1 MCFAIQAMEPG
12 SLVKMKSSAL
22 AVSKIDGAARSSPD
36 YESVSIPSGVVI
48 RVIAVAERFVTV
60 EWQGREVLLP
70 AADLEAKAEII
81 TAGEQ

>member
-1 MCFAIQAMEPG
+1 
-12 SLVKMKSSAL
+12 MKSSAL

-70 AADLEAKAEII
+70 VADLEAKAEII